1 MLFSITFVESIVDD
15 LDIPILDILDSLLI
29 IFDVE
34 IANSDADGLFVFSAS
49 FVEITIFDVESLI
62 PGKELLIV
70 DVIYSV
76 FFGFVVGS
84 FFSGKELFIFNILC
98 SIFVLVEEY
107 FFS

>member
-1 MLFSITFVESIVDD
+1 MHDEEEEIFTLDTLLSKFVMLFSITFVESIVDD

-84 FFSGKELFIFNILC
+84 FF
-98 SIFVLVEEY
+98 
-107 FFS
+107 FFL